1 MIYFAVARLWSPAKV
16 KWRGKGGVPRS
27 PGSAFRLL
35 RGTEGPGGLGD
46 SRGSSSG
53 ACTGR
58 RRNPPTTNNLEVHMR
73 MVKSLL
79 LGSAAGIVA
88 VAGAQAADLPVKA
101 KPVEYVKICS
111 LYGDGFFYLPG
122 TETCIR
128 LRGSGQADYYYNALR
143 NGHGHGGASNG
154 A

>member
-1 MIYFAVARLWSPAKV
+1 RFGFWLRN
-16 KWRGKGGVPRS
+16 
-27 PGSAFRLL
+27 
-35 RGTEGPGGLGD
+35 RGTSNRGDLGGD

-58 RRNPPTTNNLEVHMR
+58 RQNPPTTNNLEVHMR

-79 LGSAAGIVA
+79 LGSAAGIVG

-111 LYGDGFFYLPG
+111 LYGDGVYYIPG
-122 TETCIR
+122 TDTCIQ
-128 LRGSGQADYYYNALR
+128 LDGNTQSDYMWNDQR
-143 NGHGHGGASNG
+143 NDKPT
-154 A
+154 